1 MYNAL
6 LLAKKGQTV
15 LKILICNDDGIHAE
29 GIRVL
34 AEWLARKPEH
44 EVYVVAPEQERSAT
58 GHSLTL
64 HKPLRVEP
72 VTPPGNVK
80 GAWLTNGTPSDCV
93 KLAVMEVLPC
103 RPDLVISGINHGSN
117 LGSEVLYSGTV
128 AGAMEGAFLDI
139 PSIAVSQITDH
150 KMVMHYDAAAEVILR
165 LVTAYPRA
173 HLSKHSLLNVNIPNL
188 PFAELK
194 GTQITELG
202 VRLYNDKFEKRID
215 PRGRSYYWLAGTA
228 IEADETEHSDAW
240 AVRQKMV
247 SITPISFN
255 MTDRKTMEKLL
266 HLHDISSLLQNG
278 GSHTPADKNE
288 STSTATHSDAK
299 KER

>member
-1 MYNAL
+1 
-6 LLAKKGQTV
+6 

-34 AEWLARKPEH
+34 AEWLARKPEN
-44 EVYVVAPEQERSAT
+44 EVYVVAPDQERSAT

-64 HKPLRVEP
+64 HKPLRVEA
-72 VTPPGNVK
+72 VAPPGNVK

-93 KLAVMEVLPC
+93 KLAVMEILPV
-103 RPDLVISGINHGSN
+103 RPTLVISGINRGSN

-139 PSIAVSQITDH
+139 PSIAVSQIADH
-150 KMVMHYDAAAEVILR
+150 KMVMHYDAAAEVIQR
-165 LVTAYPRA
+165 LVSVYPRA
-173 HLSKHSLLNVNIPNL
+173 HLAKHSLLNVNVPNL
-188 PFAELK
+188 PFQELK

-202 VRLYNDKFEKRID
+202 VRLYNDRFEKRVD

-228 IEADETEHSDAW
+228 IEAEETEHSDAW
-240 AVRQKMV
+240 AVTAKMV

-255 MTDRKTMEKLL
+255 MTDHKTMEKLS
-266 HLHDISSLLQNG
+266 HLSDMRLLLQTNVDNQHP
-278 GSHTPADKNE
+278 GSHK
-288 STSTATHSDAK
+288 THSDATQ
-299 KER
+299 EH